1 MFFLVVLTTL
11 IIATRSMSNLWLF
24 IDQSNVQELSSIDHH
39 LTNVHFFSFPFP
51 PSHDSKPIHPTIA
64 GLIKSTEEKLD
75 PLQTNYSKSTCIL
88 YLEET
93 VLSIIDLRLHHFYLL
108 VSCLF
113 LSSCHFVFTWLS
125 SDRCAF
131 FDWLRYLYYLMT
143 WRWFSASIVCF
154 SFSLIRFCK
163 KSI

>member
-1 MFFLVVLTTL
+1 MFFLVLTTL

-24 IDQSNVQELSSIDHH
+24 NRTFKNFQVLIIIWLMFI
-39 LTNVHFFSFPFP
+39 FFSFPFP

-125 SDRCAF
+125 RDRCAF
-131 FDWLRYLYYLMT
+131 FRLIT
-143 WRWFSASIVCF
+143 I
-154 SFSLIRFCK
+154 SLLLDDLKMI
-163 KSI
+163 